1 MVSSV
6 LVICTGNSCRSQMA
20 EAYFRALTD
29 GQWRCESAGT
39 KPTEYVHPLA
49 VTVMGEDAIDIT
61 AHTSKSL
68 ADLPTGCW
76 DYVVTVCD
84 SAVATC
90 PVFPGADLVLHWS
103 FPDPASARG
112 SKEEILTAF
121 RETRDA
127 IKQRVSVFLRDLD
140 SN

>member
-49 VTVMGEDAIDIT
+49 VTVMREAAIDIT

-68 ADLPTGCW
+68 VDLPTGSW

-90 PVFPGADLVLHWS
+90 PVFPGAHLVLHWS
-103 FPDPASARG
+103 FPDPADACG
-112 SKEEILTAF
+112 SKEEILAAF

-127 IKQRVSVFLRDLD
+127 LYRRSKCAF
-140 SN
+140 